1 MSWQKELDELS
12 RRKALAA
19 LTEFAALAAP
29 LRTPGP
35 PSFGYRP

>member
-1 MSWQKELDELS
+1 MSWDKELEELAQ
-12 RRKALAA
+12 RK
-19 LTEFAALAAP
+19 ALAAP